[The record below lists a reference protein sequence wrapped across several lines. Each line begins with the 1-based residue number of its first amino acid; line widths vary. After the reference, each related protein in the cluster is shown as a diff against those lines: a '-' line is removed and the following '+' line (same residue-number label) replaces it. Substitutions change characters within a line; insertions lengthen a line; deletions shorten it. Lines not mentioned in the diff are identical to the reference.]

1 MRRTPQSSVS
11 RIQPTVA
18 LPEVT
23 PGYGYRNP
31 LAGQA
36 DLIDSLIRPMHR
48 RGATMASNWNVN
60 RPSLP
65 RAFAVYLQTEA
76 GAPLLLVGDQLTGN
90 QEVR

>member
-23 PGYGYRNP
+23 PGYGYMNP

-36 DLIDSLIRPMHR
+36 DLIDSLTRPMHR
-48 RGATMASNWNVN
+48 RSSTMIGHWGVN
-60 RPSLP
+60 RPALA
-65 RAFAVYLQTEA
+65 RAFATFLQTDS
-76 GAPLLLVGDQLTGN
+76 GAPLLLVGDQLTGE